1 MMKKSG
7 LKITSKVLTGLVL
20 LTGITSIPTNAV
32 EVKNAAVDV
41 NAKDVK
47 VSVYENGGHYFAKL
61 VSEKEVANVVA
72 RIVVDGKAEF
82 SVKKDLIKAG
92 EVVEYELDINAPV
105 PTKKLP
111 HTAVKKETVKASA
124 EIKGHKFNITV
135 RYEVATDEV
144 KAQQTENKKIKEQ
157 AENTA
162 KETEVKK
169 EESKV
174 LSSAEETKATASETT
189 VAAATKE
196 EKAPETVATTV
207 TPTTASAPVTASTT
221 AVRSSGFRSV
231 GVSAPKE
238 KTVMAS
244 TTAVSTTNKQTA
256 PVTATVNKQTAPAT
270 TQKTTQTTNQA
281 PAVTPTTTSA
291 AATPAVGTRE
301 EQIRQAFLA
310 KVNQLRALNKLAPL
324 SQNASLNASAKARA
338 NTVIGSPLTASVH
351 GKAGSLEKAAAAQT
365 GYANAN
371 HILYNVAVNTNS
383 GTPEQVAQRLIDALY
398 HEINNVTTTFP
409 YGHRNTLLNA
419 TSTEMGVGV
428 TIAGDKVSLVQHVNN
443 SGAFNGKKA
452 ISSVYLDGKKY

>member
-174 LSSAEETKATASETT
+174 PSSAEETKATASETT

-196 EKAPETVATTV
+196 EKAPETVATTA

-221 AVRSSGFRSV
+221 AVGSSGFRSV

-244 TTAVSTTNKQTA
+244 TTAVSTT
-256 PVTATVNKQTAPAT
+256 NKQTAPAT

>member
-174 LSSAEETKATASETT
+174 PSSAEETKATASETT

-244 TTAVSTTNKQTA
+244 TTAVSTT
-256 PVTATVNKQTAPAT
+256 NKQTAPAT